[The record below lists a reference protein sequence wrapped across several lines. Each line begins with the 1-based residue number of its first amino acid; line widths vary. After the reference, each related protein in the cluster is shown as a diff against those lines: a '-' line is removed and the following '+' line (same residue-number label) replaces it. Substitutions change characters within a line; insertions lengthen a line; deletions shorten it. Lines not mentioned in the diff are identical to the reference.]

1 MERVRP
7 RFLEWAWKHALR
19 LLPLAVLLAIALPAF
34 AAERPKIRAVTAF
47 VKLDREHYR
56 QQVHEA
62 LAALRQARQ
71 AFQQAGYEVQS
82 LRIATQP
89 FPEYVRGLAREE
101 ALAFFRAYDEL
112 ARAEQFDA
120 AIGPAML
127 QDSDDPAQADLLAD
141 ILRNTKLLNA
151 SLTVADEQSVHWKGV
166 RAAARLIKTLSETS
180 PQANFNFAATARVP
194 SGTPF
199 FPGAYHNG
207 EGRGFA
213 IGLESANVVAEALA
227 SSRDPELARHALEL
241 ALGQYADQIEQIA
254 AVVEQRTGW
263 KYGGLDLSPA
273 PLKQV
278 SIGAAIEAFTGR
290 RVGSSGTMTAVAMIT
305 GVLRSLPVKHAGYSG
320 LMLPVLEDETLARR
334 WSEGAVTVDELLAY
348 SSVCGTGL
356 DTIPLPG
363 EITVEQ
369 LERMIGDMATMAVR
383 LEKPLSA
390 RLMPVA
396 GKKAGDKTEFNDPFL
411 VNAVLQP
418 LP

>member
-1 MERVRP
+1 
-7 RFLEWAWKHALR
+7 
-19 LLPLAVLLAIALPAF
+19 
-34 AAERPKIRAVTAF
+34 
-47 VKLDREHYR
+47 
-56 QQVHEA
+56 
-62 LAALRQARQ
+62 
-71 AFQQAGYEVQS
+71 
-82 LRIATQP
+82 
-89 FPEYVRGLAREE
+89 
-101 ALAFFRAYDEL
+101 
-112 ARAEQFDA
+112 
-120 AIGPAML
+120 
-127 QDSDDPAQADLLAD
+127 DSDDPVQADLLAD
-141 ILRNTKLLNA
+141 ILRNTKALNA
-151 SLTVADEQSVHWKGV
+151 SLTVADEQGVHWRGV
-166 RAAARLIKTLSETS
+166 RAAARLIKTLSETA
-180 PQANFNFAATARVP
+180 PQANFSFAATARVP

-207 EGRGFA
+207 EGHEFA
-213 IGLESANVVAEALA
+213 VGLESANVVAEALA
-227 SSRDPELARHALEL
+227 SSRDPELARRALEL
-241 ALGQYADQIEQIA
+241 ALGQYADQVEQIA
-254 AVVEQRTGW
+254 FVVEKRTGW

-278 SIGAAIEAFTGR
+278 SIGAAIEGFTGR

-383 LEKPLSA
+383 LQKPLSA

-396 GKKAGDKTEFNDPFL
+396 GKKAGDKTEFDDPFL
-411 VNAVLQP
+411 VNATLQP